1 MFQLFSRAKLGVGKV
16 LLLLV
21 FLTLQVVGTL
31 YLPRL
36 TRNLIN
42 YGVLH
47 GDQDYV
53 FSTGALMLGVAVVT
67 GVCSILRTYFSAWVA
82 TGFAS
87 TTRKRLFGHIQ
98 KLSYQDYRHF
108 NTSSL
113 ITRST
118 NDIEQLQSTLS
129 MIFESLLPAPFVVVI
144 GIVLSFRSDPLMAL
158 IVGIATIVFI
168 TLIGII
174 AYKVLPVFGEI
185 QKGLDKINDKVRQ
198 FIVGI
203 RVIKAYNRTKL
214 ERDHLD
220 EQFSVFA
227 KLNIRI
233 NRIFATV
240 FPVVLLVMNL
250 AIVAIVW
257 FGGVRIESG
266 NMQIGDI
273 AAVMEYAMNILWYV
287 IFAVFTLIFIPRA
300 MVCAKRIREVLD
312 YKPEIEDGEEH
323 ISHVGDLRLE
333 FRNVDFRYQDAETP
347 VLSDISF
354 VCEKGTTTAI
364 IGGTGSGK
372 STIARMLPRLLDA
385 SSGQILVNGTCIK
398 DIPQKELRRMVGFVP
413 QKAFLFGGTIASN
426 LRNGNKKATEQDMI
440 EAATIAQS
448 MDFIDALPEK
458 FEAPVS
464 QGGRNFSGGQRQR
477 LSIARMLMK
486 RPDIY
491 VFDDSFS
498 ALDFKTDAALRTA
511 IKPITRDSIVI
522 TIAQRIGTIK
532 DADQILVVDEGR
544 IVGCGTHR
552 ELLQNCETYL
562 DIAKS
567 QLSEQELGS
576 WPHLNGGGK

>member
-1 MFQLFSRAKLGVGKV
+1 MFKLFRQAQLGKV
-16 LLLLV
+16 KVSFLV
-21 FLTLQVVGTL
+21 IFLGLQVIGTL

-36 TRNLIN
+36 TARIIN
-42 YGVLH
+42 NGVML

-53 FSTGALMLGVAVVT
+53 FRTGALMLGVAIIT
-67 GVCSILRTYFSAWVA
+67 GICSILRTYFSAWVA
-82 TGFAS
+82 TGFAK
-87 TTRKRLFGHIQ
+87 TTRKKLFGHIQ

-113 ITRST
+113 ITRAT

-129 MIFESLLPAPFVVVI
+129 MVFESLLPAPFVVII
-144 GIVLSFRSDPLMAL
+144 GITLAFRTDPYMAL
-158 IVGIATIVFI
+158 IVGISTTIFLVVI
-168 TLIGII
+168 SII
-174 AYKVLPVFGEI
+174 AYKVLPVFGEV

-198 FIVGI
+198 FIAGI
-203 RVIKAYNRTKL
+203 RVIRAYNRTKL
-214 ERDHLD
+214 ERNHLD
-220 EQFSVFA
+220 GQFSNFA

-233 NRIFATV
+233 NRIFATI

-250 AIVAIVW
+250 ALVAIVW
-257 FGGVRIESG
+257 FGSVRIESG

-273 AAVMEYAMNILWYV
+273 AAVIEYAMNILWYV
-287 IFAVFTLIFIPRA
+287 IFAVFTIIFIPRA
-300 MVCAKRIREVLD
+300 VVCAKRVREVLD

-323 ISHVGDLRLE
+323 ITKTMDLRLE
-333 FRNVDFRYQDAETP
+333 FSNVGFRYQDAESA
-347 VLSDISF
+347 VLSDINF

-385 SSGQILVNGTCIK
+385 STGQILINGTCIK

-426 LRNGNKKATEQDMI
+426 LRHGNRKATEQDMI
-440 EAATIAQS
+440 EAAEISQS
-448 MDFIDALPEK
+448 LGFIEALPEK
-458 FEAPVS
+458 FDAPVS

-498 ALDFKTDAALRTA
+498 ALDFKTDAALRA
-511 IKPITRDSIVI
+511 ALKPITRDSIVI
-522 TIAQRIGTIK
+522 TIAQRLGTIK

-544 IVGCGTHR
+544 IVGRGTHK

-567 QLSEQELGS
+567 QLSEEELANE
-576 WPHLNGGGK
+576 LA